1 MKSTRIALA
10 ARPAN
15 RGCWGKEVLPRKS
28 SPVGPRFCCPQNR
41 QIVGGKRKRAEQ
53 AKWLQRGATQGDL
66 GGQAARCWIRICPVG
81 TFRWLEPKA
90 GHPEVLLAVF
100 MLLPDCRFA
109 RESNTLSSRDRFAG
123 WLGWGMASWHIPWG
137 DGTKG
142 VSGKPCPGCP
152 IHQEHRGQKK
162 VTFPKHDA
170 FWLSHLN

>member
-1 MKSTRIALA
+1 M
-10 ARPAN
+10 
-15 RGCWGKEVLPRKS
+15 
-28 SPVGPRFCCPQNR
+28 
-41 QIVGGKRKRAEQ
+41 
-53 AKWLQRGATQGDL
+53 
-66 GGQAARCWIRICPVG
+66 G

-137 DGTKG
+137 DGTEG